1 MPYIDDLIQRGLNA
15 NVQVVETE
23 PPAAE
28 RYAGIVERMKDTV
41 K

>member
-1 MPYIDDLIQRGLNA
+1 MPYIDDLIQRGFNP

-23 PPAAE
+23 SPAAE
-28 RYAGIVERMKDTV
+28 RYAGIVERMRHTV